1 MKAGNVTVG
10 VRLRVVLDRDIALG
24 PGKAD
29 LLETIGATG
38 SISAAARGMGMSY
51 KRAWLLVDTMNRC
64 FQRAACRIGEGRERR
79 RRCETDQAGRR
90 GVAPLPDNGASRDT
104 RRVGRSGRPQ
114 ALVATRARAALIPE
128 NFPLLEREGK
138 TTEES
143 PYRRP
148 PDTRGMLARSDQ
160 LSTST

>member
-64 FQRAACRIGEGRERR
+64 FRAPLVESAKGGSAGGGAKLTRLGAEVLRRYRTMERR
-79 RRCETDQAGRR
+79 AIRGASADLAALKRLLRSARGRR
-90 GVAPLPDNGASRDT
+90 
-104 RRVGRSGRPQ
+104 
-114 ALVATRARAALIPE
+114 
-128 NFPLLEREGK
+128 
-138 TTEES
+138 
-143 PYRRP
+143 
-148 PDTRGMLARSDQ
+148 
-160 LSTST
+160 